1 MTSRPTAAEMKER
14 WLAFLVG
21 LEREVKKSQKRL
33 ETGVSLAPYDSPD
46 GVLKRGIY
54 KFVKEQRDAGL
65 DRLLE
70 TALDDLRTADV
81 VKKGKNNKKP
91 KPEKQQPKKQI
102 RHRKKT
108 FSENPYHCAL
118 RALPPEIR
126 KFRGDDYTRMGRQLL
141 YADRHEIDP
150 DLLIGFLAQ
159 TGTVKQIAEK
169 AVAEPEKQEEWF
181 RFKQEAAKLTAAK
194 KSRYPLAIIHFTATS
209 AGRYSC
215 PIEVGFARAR
225 GRNEDISM
233 KSILIRPEAGWNIS
247 EKWPRASESETGI
260 SITDLLNSDPAL
272 EVIQQLAE
280 LSEGMAIVHCD
291 NVSNVSHWL
300 DMLIIAAEKKT
311 DFQLRDIGDFLDHNA
326 NKRAELRRK
335 LSPIALGMG
344 SAGSEAQQLCEAVR
358 SLAKR

>member
-21 LEREVKKSQKRL
+21 LEREVKKSQKGL
-33 ETGVSLAPYDSPD
+33 KTGVRLAPYDSPD
-46 GVLKRGIY
+46 GVLKRGVY
-54 KFVKEQRDAGL
+54 QFVKAQCDAGL
-65 DRLLE
+65 DGLLE
-70 TALDDLRTADV
+70 TALDNLRTGDV
-81 VKKGKNNKKP
+81 VEKSKGMKKP
-91 KPEKQQPKKQI
+91 RPKKQI

-108 FSENPYHCAL
+108 FDKNPYHCAL

-126 KFRGDDYTRMGRQLL
+126 KLRGDDYTRMGRQLL
-141 YADRHEIDP
+141 YAARHDIDP

-159 TGTVKQIAEK
+159 TGTMKQIAEK
-169 AVAEPEKQEEWF
+169 AVAEPEKLEEWF
-181 RFKQEAAKLTAAK
+181 RVKQEAAKLTAAK

-280 LSEGMAIVHCD
+280 LSEGMAIVHCE

-300 DMLIIAAEKKT
+300 DMLITAAESKT
-311 DFQLRDIGDFLDHNA
+311 DFQLRDIGDFLDHDA